1 VVGKRSSRRG
11 GEVSDAD
18 ELGPLFT
25 FLRPSSAPDG
35 PRSVRDWVI
44 DAVVFVVAVG
54 VGALATLLTADS
66 VDGVLP
72 IPAIWLNLVVGAL
85 ACGTM
90 WWRRR
95 WPVWISIVLNVVSIP
110 FSAAAGASIIALFTV
125 AVHRRFSIALQVAVF
140 SVVTSVAQYL
150 IYPQDAAT
158 PGDFGISVAFAA
170 LFVVVAVGWGVVV
183 RTRRQLIRSF
193 AERAV
198 RAETEQELRVDQGR
212 RRERERIARE
222 MHDALG
228 HRLSLLSVHAG
239 ALEYRGDMPRDEL
252 ARAAGVIRASA
263 HQCLVDLREII
274 VVLRSV
280 DLPEGEQRPAPSLVD
295 LAELVEESRQ
305 AGMSVTVTGEL
316 TDPDTVPVAVGRHGY
331 RIVQEG
337 LTNARK
343 HAPGEPVSLAI
354 AGAPGTGL
362 TLEIR
367 NGLRTAPPDQPAV
380 AGSGMGLAGL
390 AERAVLA
397 GGQLEYGRTL
407 TSEFRLWVRLPWPA

>member
-1 VVGKRSSRRG
+1 
-11 GEVSDAD
+11 
-18 ELGPLFT
+18 
-25 FLRPSSAPDG
+25 
-35 PRSVRDWVI
+35 
-44 DAVVFVVAVG
+44 
-54 VGALATLLTADS
+54 
-66 VDGVLP
+66 
-72 IPAIWLNLVVGAL
+72 
-85 ACGTM
+85 
-90 WWRRR
+90 
-95 WPVWISIVLNVVSIP
+95 
-110 FSAAAGASIIALFTV
+110 LFTV
-125 AVHRRFSIALQVAVF
+125 AVHRRFSIAVRVAVF
-140 SVVTSVAQYL
+140 SLVTSLV
-150 IYPQDAAT
+150 QDLLYSSDAT
-158 PGDFGISVAFAA
+158 TPSELGIDAAFAA

-239 ALEYRGDMPRDEL
+239 ALEYRRDMPQDEL
-252 ARAAGVIRASA
+252 ARAAGIIRASA

-280 DLPEGEQRPAPSLVD
+280 ELPEGEQRPAPSLAD
-295 LAELVEESRQ
+295 LTELVEESRQ
-305 AGMSVTVTGEL
+305 AGMAVTVTGEL
-316 TDPDTVPVAVGRHGY
+316 IDPATVPVAVGRHGY

-354 AGAPGTGL
+354 AGAPGTDL

-367 NGLRTAPPDQPAV
+367 NGLPAGPSDRPAV
-380 AGSGMGLAGL
+380 PGAGMGLAGL

-407 TSEFRLWVRLPWPA
+407 TSEFRLWVRLPWPE

>member
-1 VVGKRSSRRG
+1 
-11 GEVSDAD
+11 
-18 ELGPLFT
+18 
-25 FLRPSSAPDG
+25 
-35 PRSVRDWVI
+35 
-44 DAVVFVVAVG
+44 
-54 VGALATLLTADS
+54 
-66 VDGVLP
+66 
-72 IPAIWLNLVVGAL
+72 
-85 ACGTM
+85 
-90 WWRRR
+90 
-95 WPVWISIVLNVVSIP
+95 
-110 FSAAAGASIIALFTV
+110 
-125 AVHRRFSIALQVAVF
+125 
-140 SVVTSVAQYL
+140 
-150 IYPQDAAT
+150 
-158 PGDFGISVAFAA
+158 
-170 LFVVVAVGWGVVV
+170 
-183 RTRRQLIRSF
+183 
-193 AERAV
+193 
-198 RAETEQELRVDQGR
+198 
-212 RRERERIARE
+212 
-222 MHDALG
+222 
-228 HRLSLLSVHAG
+228 
-239 ALEYRGDMPRDEL
+239 MPRDEL

-295 LAELVEESRQ
+295 LAGLVEESRQ
-305 AGMSVTVTGEL
+305 AGMSVSVTGEL

-343 HAPGEPVSLAI
+343 HAPGEPVSLLI

-380 AGSGMGLAGL
+380 PGSGMGLAGL